1 MSKIRVRL
9 VFSARKKRS
18 GHDPNSDDDDEKSEG
33 LVFGDLVRHTYEQYL
48 YEVEVI
54 YSRPLY

>member
-9 VFSARKKRS
+9 VFSARKTRS
-18 GHDPNSDDDDEKSEG
+18 GHDPNSDDDEKSEG

-54 YSRPLY
+54 

>member
-33 LVFGDLVRHTYEQYL
+33 LVFGDLVRHTYKQYL

-54 YSRPLY
+54 

>member
-1 MSKIRVRL
+1 MSKILVRL

-18 GHDPNSDDDDEKSEG
+18 GHDPNSDDDDG
-33 LVFGDLVRHTYEQYL
+33 MIVFGDLVRHTYEQYL

-54 YSRPLY
+54 